1 MPLRGGPLG
10 PRLRDRSRRRDRVAP
25 YLRSLLNNDLTPRSA
40 LGLFLVATGCG
51 ATDSEPVQDT
61 SDTVQA
67 GDDVAGPDLVSGV
80 GPGIS
85 VTEALDSTLAGPLL
99 VNGFIVTTPDGLV
112 YLAELLAESFPPQPG
127 GDRLIVEG
135 LDLDAFAGLTSAQG
149 ITWSDEHVQ
158 VLGIVADGTLT
169 ISATASG

>member
-1 MPLRGGPLG
+1 MKVK
-10 PRLRDRSRRRDRVAP
+10 RLLSAG
-25 YLRSLLNNDLTPRSA
+25 A
-40 LGLFLVATGCG
+40 LGLGLLLSATACSG
-51 ATDSEPVQDT
+51 TDPEPDRDT
-61 SDTVQA
+61 SDTVQV
-67 GDDVAGPDLVSGV
+67 GDDVAGQDLVSGV

-85 VTEALDSTLAGPLL
+85 VTEALDSKLAGPLL

-149 ITWSDEHVQ
+149 ITWSEQNVQ
-158 VLGIVADGTLT
+158 VLGIVSDGILT
-169 ISATASG
+169 VSATASG

>member
-1 MPLRGGPLG
+1 MKVK
-10 PRLRDRSRRRDRVAP
+10 RLLSAG
-25 YLRSLLNNDLTPRSA
+25 A
-40 LGLFLVATGCG
+40 LGVGLLLSATACSG
-51 ATDSEPVQDT
+51 TDPEPDRDT
-61 SDTVQA
+61 SDAVQA
-67 GDDVAGPDLVSGV
+67 GDDVAGQDLVSGV

-99 VNGFIVTTPDGLV
+99 VNGFIITTPDGLV

-127 GDRLIVEG
+127 GDKLIVEG

-158 VLGIVADGTLT
+158 VLGIVGGGTLT
-169 ISATASG
+169 VSATASG

>member
-1 MPLRGGPLG
+1 MKVK
-10 PRLRDRSRRRDRVAP
+10 RLLSAGA
-25 YLRSLLNNDLTPRSA
+25 LA
-40 LGLFLVATGCG
+40 LGLLLSATACS
-51 ATDSEPVQDT
+51 ATDPEPDRDT

-67 GDDVAGPDLVSGV
+67 GDDVAGQDLVSGV

-85 VTEALDSTLAGPLL
+85 VTEALDSTLTGRLL
-99 VNGFIVTTPDGLV
+99 VNGFIVTAPDGLV

-127 GDRLIVEG
+127 GDKLIVEG
-135 LDLDAFAGLTSAQG
+135 LDIDAFTGLTSAQG
-149 ITWSDEHVQ
+149 ITWSDETVQ

>member
-1 MPLRGGPLG
+1 MK
-10 PRLRDRSRRRDRVAP
+10 RLLSIGA
-25 YLRSLLNNDLTPRSA
+25 LA
-40 LGLFLVATGCG
+40 LGVLLVATACG
-51 ATDSEPVQDT
+51 VTDPEPDQGA
-61 SDTVQA
+61 SDPVQA
-67 GDDVAGPDLVSGV
+67 GDDVAGQDLVSGV

-149 ITWSDEHVQ
+149 ITWSDESVQ
-158 VLGIVADGTLT
+158 VLGIVADGIITV
-169 ISATASG
+169 SATASG

>member
-1 MPLRGGPLG
+1 MKVK
-10 PRLRDRSRRRDRVAP
+10 RLLSAGA
-25 YLRSLLNNDLTPRSA
+25 LA
-40 LGLFLVATGCG
+40 LGLLLSATACSG
-51 ATDSEPVQDT
+51 TDPEPDRDT

-67 GDDVAGPDLVSGV
+67 GDDVAGQDLVSGV

-127 GDRLIVEG
+127 GDKLIVEG

-149 ITWSDEHVQ
+149 ITWSEQNVQ
-158 VLGIVADGTLT
+158 VLGIVSDGILT
-169 ISATASG
+169 VSATASG

>member
-1 MPLRGGPLG
+1 MKVK
-10 PRLRDRSRRRDRVAP
+10 RLLSAG
-25 YLRSLLNNDLTPRSA
+25 A
-40 LGLFLVATGCG
+40 LGLGLLLSATACSG
-51 ATDSEPVQDT
+51 TDPEPDRDT

-67 GDDVAGPDLVSGV
+67 GDDVAGQDLVSGV

-85 VTEALDSTLAGPLL
+85 VTEALDSKLAGPLL

-149 ITWSDEHVQ
+149 ITWSEQNVQ
-158 VLGIVADGTLT
+158 VLGIVSDGILA

>member
-1 MPLRGGPLG
+1 MKRFLSIGAL
-10 PRLRDRSRRRDRVAP
+10 
-25 YLRSLLNNDLTPRSA
+25 A
-40 LGLFLVATGCG
+40 LGLLLVATACG
-51 ATDSEPVQDT
+51 ANYPEPDQGT

-67 GDDVAGPDLVSGV
+67 GNDVAGRDLVSGV

-149 ITWSDEHVQ
+149 ITWSEQNVQ
-158 VLGIVADGTLT
+158 VLGIVSDGILT
-169 ISATASG
+169 VSATASG

>member
-1 MPLRGGPLG
+1 MK
-10 PRLRDRSRRRDRVAP
+10 RLLSAGA
-25 YLRSLLNNDLTPRSA
+25 LA
-40 LGLFLVATGCG
+40 LGLLLSATACSG
-51 ATDSEPVQDT
+51 TDPEPDRDT

-67 GDDVAGPDLVSGV
+67 GDDVAGQDLVSGV

-127 GDRLIVEG
+127 GDKLIVEG

-149 ITWSDEHVQ
+149 ITWSEQNVQ
-158 VLGIVADGTLT
+158 VLGIVAAGILKV
-169 ISATASG
+169 SATASG